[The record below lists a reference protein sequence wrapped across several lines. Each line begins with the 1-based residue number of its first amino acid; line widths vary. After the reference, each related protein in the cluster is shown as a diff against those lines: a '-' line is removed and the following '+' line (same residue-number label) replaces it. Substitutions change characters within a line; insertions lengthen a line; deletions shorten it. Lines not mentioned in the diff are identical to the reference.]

1 MTDHRPMGD
10 YGTLTEPATLTIQR
24 RLPGPVERIWD
35 YLTKSE
41 FRKQWLA
48 AGDMDL
54 KVGGTFEFIWRNAE
68 LSDPPG
74 QRPAGAAEEHRMT
87 GTITELAAP
96 YRLAIS
102 WGSTGGV
109 VFDLDPQ
116 GKDVLLTLT
125 HHRVPDRA
133 ILLNVSAGWHAHLD
147 ALVLRL
153 EGRQVSSFWDAW
165 SRLKADY
172 DQRLPA

>member
-1 MTDHRPMGD
+1 MTKHAILDD
-10 YGTLTEPATLTIQR
+10 YGTLTEAATLTIRR
-24 RLPGPVERIWD
+24 RLPGPVERVWD
-35 YLTKSE
+35 YLTRSE

-48 AGDMDL
+48 GGEMDL
-54 KVGGTFEFIWRNAE
+54 KVDGTFEFIWRNAE

-74 QRPAGAAEEHRMT
+74 QRPEGASEEHRMT

-109 VFDLDPQ
+109 VFDLEPQ
-116 GKDVLLTLT
+116 GDGVLLTLT
-125 HHRVPDRA
+125 HHRVPDRSM
-133 ILLNVSAGWHAHLD
+133 LLNVSAGWHAHLD

-153 EGRQVSSFWDAW
+153 NGRKVSSFWDRW
-165 SRLKADY
+165 SHLKAEY
-172 DQRLPA
+172 DLRLPA